1 MTMDH
6 PGYGATMETLDKEL
20 RNGSL
25 SVLHFLKR
33 PPWFMM
39 PLEDVLMAV
48 LHAAVPGYHETKV
61 PCA

>member
-1 MTMDH
+1 MDH
-6 PGYGATMETLDKEL
+6 PGYGVTMEALDKEL

-25 SVLHFLKR
+25 SILHLLKR

-48 LHAAVPGYHETKV
+48 LHAAVPGCHETKV